1 MINFN
6 DLKQP
11 RIKKTLEF
19 QGEKINILNPT
30 KEIKEEI
37 MKIAGQYS
45 KIENN
50 TVKIDSKYED
60 NPQFAQNL
68 FKSLV
73 EGIEFSDNIEEFKEV
88 IDNPSPI
95 VIEIQEEINMI
106 VRTIGIERAK
116 AISNEVKATK
126 DLIVVND
133 IMEEMDE
140 FSKKNKDFQIPE
152 IVIENKKDITPKP
165 KAKRKPTKK
174 KTKKEEKVVDI
185 KTVKKENKESKA
197 DNKEIKIEETTEDKE
212 NGLQ

>member
-6 DLKQP
+6 DLKQT
-11 RIKKTLEF
+11 RIRKTLEF
-19 QGEKINILNPT
+19 NGEKINILNPT

-50 TVKIDSKYED
+50 IVKIDSKYED

-68 FKSLV
+68 FKALV

-95 VIEIQEEINMI
+95 VIEIQEEINRI

-116 AISNEVKATK
+116 AISNEIKATK

-133 IMEEMDE
+133 IMEEIDE
-140 FSKKNKDFQIPE
+140 FGKENKDFQIPE
-152 IVIENKKDITPKP
+152 IVIENKKDIEPKP

-174 KTKKEEKVVDI
+174 KTKKDDKIVEIE
-185 KTVKKENKESKA
+185 TVKKENEEVKE
-197 DNKEIKIEETTEDKE
+197 DTKEIKTKTTHGEE
-212 NGLQ
+212 NGFQ

>member
-68 FKSLV
+68 FKALV

>member
-68 FKSLV
+68 FKALV

-95 VIEIQEEINMI
+95 VIEIQEEINEI

-133 IMEEMDE
+133 IMEELDE
-140 FSKKNKDFQIPE
+140 FGKENKDFQIPE

-165 KAKRKPTKK
+165 KAKTKRKPTKK
-174 KTKKEEKVVDI
+174 EDKVVDI
-185 KTVKKENKESKA
+185 KEVKEKDSIKEKNE
-197 DNKEIKIEETTEDKE
+197 EIKAEEKIEDKE
-212 NGLQ
+212 DGLQ

>member
-1 MINFN
+1 MINFS

-11 RIKKTLEF
+11 RVKTTLEF
-19 QGEKINILNPT
+19 NGEKINILNPT

-50 TVKIDSKYED
+50 IVKIDSKYED
-60 NPQFAQNL
+60 NPQFAKSL
-68 FKSLV
+68 FKALV

-95 VIEIQEEINMI
+95 VIEIQEEINEI

-116 AISNEVKATK
+116 AISNEIKVAK
-126 DLIVVND
+126 DLITVND
-133 IMEEMDE
+133 IMGEMDE
-140 FSKKNKDFQIPE
+140 FGKKNKDFQIPE
-152 IVIENKKDITPKP
+152 IVVENKKDITPKP
-165 KAKRKPTKK
+165 KAKTKRKSTKK
-174 KTKKEEKVVDI
+174 KTKKDDKVVDI
-185 KTVKKENKESKA
+185 EAVKQE
-197 DNKEIKIEETTEDKE
+197 NKEIKAEENINGEE

>member
-1 MINFN
+1 MIIFN

-68 FKSLV
+68 FKALV

-95 VIEIQEEINMI
+95 VIEIQEEINEI